1 MLTNYGKRRILNLVP
16 HETEPGVFVV
26 GDVYRSPLVQAIAVL
41 YNSSSPLDPNQTLLG
56 TTGEVGRFNAYSS
69 LGTDENWD
77 RVIPSEPNGIGLRR
91 YFPMISF
98 VGSAVQTVEL
108 APGTLLD
115 SWPIAP
121 IAHATDLAIIDNT
134 IYRDYD
140 PVNDGDLVSYLRGLV
155 ANEQVVA
162 RVKIGDVSISE
173 GSSYYFTPFFDVK
186 LFSDPIASP
195 PLYLFKQDPTYPWL
209 SYTATLSDQNSE
221 LPDVF
226 SSYTGGGE
234 FDPPLPVLDFSTYPA
249 RAFDPIISNQDQGLV
264 SYTFPSPTT
273 LSVRLSIAAGSVT
286 PPPTNVVRFQ
296 LPVGY
301 VVLDVEMHIDPL
313 LLPPTGGPLDNW
325 DGFTFEIEG
334 ML

>member
-41 YNSSSPLDPNQTLLG
+41 YNTSAPVDPDQTLLG
-56 TTGEVGRFNAYSS
+56 NTGQVGVFNANY
-69 LGTDENWD
+69 LHETDENWD
-77 RVIPSEPNGIGLRR
+77 RLITTEPNGIGLRR

-98 VGSAVQTVEL
+98 IGSSTQVVEM
-108 APGTLLD
+108 APGKVLD
-115 SWPIAP
+115 NWPISP
-121 IAHATDLAIIDNT
+121 IAQATDLAIIDNT
-134 IYRDYD
+134 IYRSYN
-140 PVNDGDLVSYLRGLV
+140 PNSDGDLVTYLRGLV

-162 RVKIGDVSISE
+162 RVKIGDVSIADGE
-173 GSSYYFTPFFDVK
+173 VYYFTPFFDVK
-186 LFSDPIASP
+186 LFNSTMASP

-209 SYTATLSDQNSE
+209 SYRATISNRNAE
-221 LPDVF
+221 LPDAYSF
-226 SSYTGGGE
+226 YTDGPIIPSM
-234 FDPPLPVLDFSTYPA
+234 PPGHIPTYPA
-249 RAFDPIISNQDQGLV
+249 RSFDSIVSNNDQGVV
-264 SYTFPSPTT
+264 SYTFPTPTT
-273 LSVRLSIAAGSVT
+273 LSVRLSVLAGSIT
-286 PPPTNVVRFQ
+286 APSNNVVRFQ

>member
-16 HETEPGVFVV
+16 HETEPDVFVV

-41 YNSSSPLDPNQTLLG
+41 YNSSSPIDPNQTLLG
-56 TTGEVGRFNAYSS
+56 TTGEVGRFNAYSF

-108 APGTLLD
+108 TPGTLLD

-186 LFSDPIASP
+186 LFNSTMTSP

-209 SYTATLSDQNSE
+209 SYRATISNRNAE
-221 LPDVF
+221 LPDAYSF
-226 SSYTGGGE
+226 YTDGPIIPSM
-234 FDPPLPVLDFSTYPA
+234 PPGHIPTYPA
-249 RAFDPIISNQDQGLV
+249 RSFDSIVSNNDQGVV
-264 SYTFPSPTT
+264 SYTFPTPTT
-273 LSVRLSIAAGSVT
+273 LSVRLSVLAGSIT
-286 PPPTNVVRFQ
+286 APSNNVVKFM

-301 VVLDVEMHIDPL
+301 IVLDVEMHIDPL
-313 LLPPTGGPLDNW
+313 LLPPTGGPLDDW

-334 ML
+334 LL